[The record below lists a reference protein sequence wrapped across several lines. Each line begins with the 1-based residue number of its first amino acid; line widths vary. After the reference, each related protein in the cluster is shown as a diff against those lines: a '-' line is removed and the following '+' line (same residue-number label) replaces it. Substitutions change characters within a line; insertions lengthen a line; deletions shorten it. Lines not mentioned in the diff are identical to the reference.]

1 MFTYEE
7 VKIAWLYERG
17 MGPQDMMD
25 LTGYN
30 FSKITSFVNRY
41 LTLNDEELDIISN
54 QIYDLFESVPYDTYS
69 T

>member
-17 MGPQDMMD
+17 MGPQDIMD
-25 LTGYN
+25 LTGYT
-30 FSKITSFVNRY
+30 FSKITSFMIRY
-41 LTLNDEELDIISN
+41 LDLNDEELDIISN

>member
-17 MGPQDMMD
+17 MGPQDIMD
-25 LTGYN
+25 LTGYT
-30 FSKITSFVNRY
+30 FSKITSFMIRY
-41 LTLNDEELDIISN
+41 LNLNDEELDIISN